1 MHILGESHIPC
12 AVYYISLT
20 YCLKIHWYCQLYP
33 KTCLKILSICCQSS
47 YEGMR
52 RCITGSIAKE
62 FDYFICR
69 TCVTFIETGMLNLLI
84 PANSPVEINSVEF
97 VERGLKT
104 ALLQRMN
111 SVNNC
116 YYGINKSPCWS
127 PSIKNIAKIS
137 TVILLVNKFNEY
149 PPLFP

>member
-1 MHILGESHIPC
+1 
-12 AVYYISLT
+12 
-20 YCLKIHWYCQLYP
+20 
-33 KTCLKILSICCQSS
+33 
-47 YEGMR
+47 MR

-149 PPLFP
+149 PPPLSIRSVIILVNNVNDPTSL